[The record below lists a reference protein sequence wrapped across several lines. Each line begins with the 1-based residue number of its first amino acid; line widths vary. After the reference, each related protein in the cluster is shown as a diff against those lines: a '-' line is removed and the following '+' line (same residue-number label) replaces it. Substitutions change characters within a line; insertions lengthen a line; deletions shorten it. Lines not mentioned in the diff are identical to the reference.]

1 MEYVLHVLV
10 IAGVYVILAES
21 LNLVVGFAGIPA
33 MGHAAFSCIGAYTS
47 ALLALN
53 WGVSPFAGMLAGA
66 VAGGVLGLVVAYPAL
81 RLKGDYL
88 ALATFGAGV
97 IVYNVAKNWMGL
109 TRGPMGLPG
118 IPPFRAELVSHGVVS
133 WRVELSQTWQY
144 LILVVVVAAL
154 VVWACRNITRSV
166 FGRELTSVRE
176 DETAAI
182 ALGKNTARLKLT
194 VFVAGAFFAGIAGS
208 LYAHYI
214 TFIDPSSFTTMESIT
229 ILLMVIFGGMGSIA
243 GSVVGAVLL
252 VVIPELLRFVGLPSS
267 VAAPL
272 RQMMYGLLLVLLMLW
287 RPQGILG
294 KYRFR

>member
-1 MEYVLHVLV
+1 VDYVGHIVVVASL
-10 IAGVYVILAES
+10 YVVLAEG
-21 LNLVVGFAGIPA
+21 LNLIVGFAGQSA
-33 MGHAAFSCIGAYTS
+33 LGHAAFYAVGAYTS
-47 ALLALN
+47 SLLSLKLGLN
-53 WGVSPFAGMLAGA
+53 PWIGLA
-66 VAGGVLGLVVAYPAL
+66 VAAGIAGLAGLVVGYPAL

-97 IVYNVAKNWMGL
+97 VVYAVARNWVAL

-118 IPPFRAELVSHGVVS
+118 IPSFRLCGPSLGGPWSFAT
-133 WRVELSQTWQY
+133 LSVP
-144 LILVVVVAAL
+144 IAAL
-154 VVWACRNITRSV
+154 VVWACRNIAKSV

-182 ALGKNTARLKLT
+182 ALGKNTARLKLV

-229 ILLMVIFGGMGSIA
+229 ILLMVIFGGMGSVPGA
-243 GSVVGAVLL
+243 VVGALLL
-252 VVIPELLRFVGLPSS
+252 VVLPEALRFVGLPSS

-272 RQMMYGLLLVLLMLW
+272 RQMLYGLLLVLLMLW

>member
-1 MEYVLHVLV
+1 MEYILHILV
-10 IAGVYVILAES
+10 IAGIYVVLAES
-21 LNLVVGFAGIPA
+21 LNLVVGLAGIPA
-33 MGHAAFSCIGAYTS
+33 LGHAAFSCIGAYTS
-47 ALLALN
+47 GLLALRF
-53 WGVSPFAGMLAGA
+53 GVSPFLGMFAGA
-66 VAGGVLGLVVAYPAL
+66 FAGGALGLVVAYPAL

-97 IVYNVAKNWMGL
+97 IVYSVAKNWMGL
-109 TRGPMGLPG
+109 TRGSLGLPG
-118 IPPFRAELVSHGVVS
+118 IPPFKVGGYAIDETWSYLV
-133 WRVELSQTWQY
+133 
-144 LILVVVVAAL
+144 LVIVVAAL
-154 VVWACRNITRSV
+154 VIWACRNLTKSV

-182 ALGKNTARLKLT
+182 ALGKNTAKLKLT
-194 VFVAGAFFAGIAGS
+194 AFVAGAFFAGIAGS

-214 TFIDPSSFTTMESIT
+214 TFIDPSSFTVMESIT
-229 ILLMVIFGGMGSIA
+229 ILLMVIFGGLGSVL
-243 GSVVGAVLL
+243 GSVVGAVAL
-252 VVIPELLRFVGLPSS
+252 VALPELLRFLGLPIS

>member
-1 MEYVLHVLV
+1 MEYILHVLV
-10 IAGVYVILAES
+10 IAGIYVILAES

-33 MGHAAFSCIGAYTS
+33 LGHAAFSCIGAYTS
-47 ALLALN
+47 SLLALYF
-53 WGVSPFAGMLAGA
+53 GVSPFIGMIVGA
-66 VAGGVLGLVVAYPAL
+66 IAGGVLGLVVAYPAL

-118 IPPFRAELVSHGVVS
+118 IPPFRLGGFAVDNTWSYLMLVA
-133 WRVELSQTWQY
+133 
-144 LILVVVVAAL
+144 VVVAL
-154 VVWACRNITRSV
+154 VVWACRNITKST
-166 FGRELTSVRE
+166 FGRNLTSVRE
-176 DETAAI
+176 DETAAV
-182 ALGKNTARLKLT
+182 ALGKNTARLKLI

-214 TFIDPSSFTTMESIT
+214 TFIDPSSFTMMESIT

>member
-1 MEYVLHVLV
+1 MEYVLHVFV
-10 IAGVYVILAES
+10 IAGIYVILAES

-47 ALLALN
+47 ALLALHF
-53 WGVSPFAGMLAGA
+53 GTSPFLGMFAGA
-66 VAGGVLGLVVAYPAL
+66 VAGGVLGLIVAYPAL

-97 IVYNVAKNWMGL
+97 IVYSVAKNWMGL

-118 IPPFRAELVSHGVVS
+118 IPPFRLGGSDINS
-133 WRVELSQTWQY
+133 PWSY
-144 LILVVVVAAL
+144 LIL
-154 VVWACRNITRSV
+154 VVWACRNIARST
-166 FGRELTSVRE
+166 FGRNLTSVRE

-182 ALGKNTARLKLT
+182 ALGKNTAKLKL
-194 VFVAGAFFAGIAGS
+194 VAFVAGAFFAGIAGS

-229 ILLMVIFGGMGSIA
+229 ILLMVIFGGMGIIA
-243 GSVVGAVLL
+243 GSVVGAVVL
-252 VVIPELLRFVGLPSS
+252 VVLPELLRFVGLPSS